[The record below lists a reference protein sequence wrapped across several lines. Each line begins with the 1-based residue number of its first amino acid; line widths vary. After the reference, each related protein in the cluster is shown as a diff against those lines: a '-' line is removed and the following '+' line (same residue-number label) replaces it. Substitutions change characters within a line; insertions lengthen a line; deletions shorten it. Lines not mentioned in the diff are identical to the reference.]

1 MDRDALAVSRRPL
14 VRTDFLRTDRLA
26 GSGEIPCRHTEAC
39 ALCRQNDE
47 MGEVNDFFG
56 EFNGNVINMT
66 LKLTKCDKIRK
77 CD

>member
-1 MDRDALAVSRRPL
+1 MDRDALAESRRPL

-47 MGEVNDFFG
+47 MGRWGQKPRFG
-56 EFNGNVINMT
+56 SAFGCNSFRCGT
-66 LKLTKCDKIRK
+66 FGL
-77 CD
+77 